1 MANRKNITM
10 VKLRQ
15 IWLALGGIWVATVVY
30 LSLAPHPPEP
40 MQFSNADKLEHA
52 LAYSFLMLWFCQV
65 YQQRRS
71 RIIVAGLLVALGI
84 GLEYLQRL
92 TTYRFFDY
100 ADMLANSA
108 GVLLS
113 LIFIKMGLGQIGIM
127 LETKFFNVAE

>member
-1 MANRKNITM
+1 M
-10 VKLRQ
+10 VKLRR
-15 IWLALGGIWVATVVY
+15 IWLTLGGIWVATVVY
-30 LSLAPHPPEP
+30 LSLASHPPEP
-40 MQFSNADKLEHA
+40 MRFSNADKLEHA

-65 YQQRRS
+65 YQQHRS

-84 GLEYLQRL
+84 GLEYLQRM

-113 LIFIKMGLGQIGIM
+113 LIFMKMGLGQIGIM
-127 LETKFFNVAE
+127 LETKFFNVTE

>member
-1 MANRKNITM
+1 M
-10 VKLRQ
+10 
-15 IWLALGGIWVATVVY
+15 LGATWVAIVIY

-52 LAYSFLMLWFCQV
+52 LAYSFLMLWYCQT
-65 YQQRRS
+65 YQQRWP
-71 RIIVAGLLVALGI
+71 RILVAGLLVALGI
-84 GLEYLQRL
+84 GLEYLQGM

-113 LIFIKMGLGQIGIM
+113 FIFIKMGLGQIGII
-127 LETKFFNVAE
+127 LETKFFKIAE

>member
-1 MANRKNITM
+1 M